1 MEISSTNEFLPNEAT
16 KELTDGNILIQNT
29 ILPLTKNDAICMVKN
44 LGYTEN
50 VSGKLSLRP
59 LNYPVAG
66 GSVKYPASKDLE
78 NL

>member
-50 VSGKLSLRP
+50 VSGKTFT
-59 LNYPVAG
+59 
-66 GSVKYPASKDLE
+66 
-78 NL
+78 